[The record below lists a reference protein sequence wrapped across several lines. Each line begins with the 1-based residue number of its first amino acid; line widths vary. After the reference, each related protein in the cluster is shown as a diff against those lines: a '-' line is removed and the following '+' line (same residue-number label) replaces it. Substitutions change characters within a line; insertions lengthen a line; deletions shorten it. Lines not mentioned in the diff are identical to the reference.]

1 MDVPGIAAALRT
13 KVRASIRDFVW
24 TLGRIGNKCRNHG
37 LIAGV
42 TEELGNK
49 QDIAPSVAIW
59 AVTLNEL
66 DG

>member
-1 MDVPGIAAALRT
+1 MNVTSIATALRA
-13 KVRASIRDFVW
+13 KVCASIRDFVW

-49 QDIAPSVAIW
+49 QDIAPAVAIW